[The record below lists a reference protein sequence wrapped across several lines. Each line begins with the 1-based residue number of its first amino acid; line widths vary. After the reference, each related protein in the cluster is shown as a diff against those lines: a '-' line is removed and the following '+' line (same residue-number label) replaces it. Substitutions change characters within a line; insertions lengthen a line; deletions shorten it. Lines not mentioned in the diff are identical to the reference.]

1 MKRGSRGFTLLEVMV
16 VLTILALALA
26 LVVPALTRGLSPSLN
41 DVARDISIGIR
52 QARTAALAAQ
62 QAAVFRV
69 DLNRHTYVAHSGETK
84 SIPGEIAVKAQVAS
98 SEVAARTAAFR
109 FFPDGSSTG
118 GALLLTQGSE
128 TLAVEVD
135 WLTGKVSIVERSSAR

>member
-1 MKRGSRGFTLLEVMV
+1 MKRGKKGFTLLEVMV

-26 LVVPALTRGLSPSLN
+26 LVVPALNRGLSPSLS

-69 DLNRHTYVAHSGETK
+69 DLSRHAYVVHSGETRN
-84 SIPGEIAVKAQVAS
+84 IPEAIAIKAQVAS
-98 SEVAARTAAFR
+98 NEVSARMAAFR

-118 GALLLTQGSE
+118 GALLLTQGNE

-135 WLTGKVSIVERSSAR
+135 WLTGRVSLVDRSSAR